1 MSKKY
6 LRFAAVKLIL
16 IAFAELAAMMTAF
29 FLSKTVTETTDPA
42 FASALGFISTI
53 VFFAFTYSFESKIRV
68 PREKTLD
75 AKYFASFALRE
86 SSVYAIFLVPLTFLA
101 YAFSIDTASGKFVSS
116 IFRPHLLLSEF
127 GVPAYVSAIVMFAVY
142 FAVAYIAHL
151 RASKKPEP
159 PETADVLPAFE
170 EYASDE
176 EDEYAEDEDN
186 EIDDDGTDEE
196 FDDTDADVG
205 DIDGEDGK
213 GNDEDGED
221 AE

>member
-6 LRFAAVKLIL
+6 LRFAAVKLLL

-68 PREKTLD
+68 PREEKLD
-75 AKYFASFALRE
+75 AKYFVRFALRE
-86 SSVYAIFLVPLTFLA
+86 SSVYAIFLVPLTSLA
-101 YAFSIDTASGKFVSS
+101 YAFSVDTASGKFVSS

-127 GVPAYVSAIVMFAVY
+127 GVPAFLSAIIMFAVY
-142 FAVAYIAHL
+142 FAVAVIAHL

-159 PETADVLPAFE
+159 PETADVLPAFD

-176 EDEYAEDEDN
+176 EDEDTEDEDN
-186 EIDDDGTDEE
+186 GISE
-196 FDDTDADVG
+196 DADADAD
-205 DIDGEDGK
+205 DINSEDD
-213 GNDEDGED
+213 NDNGGED
-221 AE
+221 AG

>member
-86 SSVYAIFLVPLTFLA
+86 SSVYAIFLVPLTSLA
-101 YAFSIDTASGKFVSS
+101 YAFSVDTASGKFVSS

-151 RASKKPEP
+151 RASKKPAP
-159 PETADVLPAFE
+159 PETADVLPAFD
-170 EYASDE
+170 EYASDSE
-176 EDEYAEDEDN
+176 EDAEDEDD
-186 EIDDDGTDEE
+186 EISGEDDV
-196 FDDTDADVG
+196 DADVSE
-205 DIDGEDGK
+205 INGEDDNGK
-213 GNDEDGED
+213 DGED